1 MKPREW
7 ISPRTAIISIILV
20 VLFMIIAH
28 LYLRHDM
35 QTFEANL
42 PKVPTG
48 EHVTEVLE
56 PSFHAEEVASEPT
69 QSVPE
74 EDILPVVTVEGP
86 VQESDSE
93 NIAVGGE
100 ACQHASSHMAESEV
114 PSSGEPKL
122 YAGMTTEE
130 LQALFAELQSELLSP
145 PRTNVADANVAEKFD
160 LLGEALLDKMGP
172 DPRIPRA
179 MSNFKTMHALSRMD
193 SIAETDEFLNQ
204 LPAVVYS
211 DLVEITIDLIDV
223 SEEEVALLQ
232 QHVEHIK
239 AHVDSLKLLQETR
252 PMVQAAIEAG
262 ELSPKDGEV
271 FIKSV
276 TGLNVIIKGEDR
288 ASKVEEWP
296 IPGVTEPNVPEFPQD
311 SSF

>member
-35 QTFEANL
+35 RTFEANL
-42 PKVPTG
+42 PKVPTA
-48 EHVTEVLE
+48 EHVTEVPEL
-56 PSFHAEEVASEPT
+56 SFHAEEVAYEPT
-69 QSVPE
+69 QSVTE
-74 EDILPVVTVEGP
+74 EDILPVVIVEGSE
-86 VQESDSE
+86 QESGSE
-93 NIAVGGE
+93 SIAVGAE

-130 LQALFAELQSELLSP
+130 LQDLFAELQSELLSP
-145 PRTNVADANVAEKFD
+145 TRANVAEKFD

-252 PMVQAAIEAG
+252 PMIQAAIEAG